1 MLPRQAEAWGREGQ
15 MGQETGLQSQ
25 EEEVGVQ
32 EGGLKLMQHMKAH
45 PSG

>member
-1 MLPRQAEAWGREGQ
+1 

-32 EGGLKLMQHMKAH
+32 EGGLKRIQHMKPIPLAETE
-45 PSG
+45 PRRV